1 MMLKPPE
8 NLEEFDTQSL
18 VIARNVFIMIKEM
31 ANAQELPVD
40 FPDSNEFLSEMQ
52 QEIDRIDI
60 ELLSRGVSP

>member
-40 FPDSNEFLSEMQ
+40 FPDSDEFLSEMQ
-52 QEIDRIDI
+52 KEIDRIDI
-60 ELLSRGVSP
+60 ELLSRGISP